1 MKIENPLIRS
11 GLALAG
17 ANHTLSSQNVATSQ
31 GLLTAEKVLGL
42 KLKGTDLVVLSACN
56 TGMGVIQNGQGVYGL
71 RRAFFQAGAKSLITS
86 MCPVPDKET
95 KELMIQLYENIQSGM
110 NRCQALR
117 QAALQQKDIV
127 EKRYK
132 SPNPLYWGA
141 FIFLGEP

>member
-1 MKIENPLIRS
+1 M
-11 GLALAG
+11 
-17 ANHTLSSQNVATSQ
+17 
-31 GLLTAEKVLGL
+31 
-42 KLKGTDLVVLSACN
+42 LSACN

-71 RRAFFQAGAKSLITS
+71 RRAFFQAGTKSLITS

-95 KELMIQLYENIQSGM
+95 KELMIQLYKNIQSGM

-132 SPNPLYWGA
+132 HPKPLYWGA
-141 FIFLGEP
+141 FLFLGEP